1 MCLENGGMSTVFRTV
16 ITGFCGAF
24 LGAAVGGVSRAEVA
38 TDGSLGPARELSG
51 PDYAI
56 SHDLGKQ
63 VGGNL
68 FHSFREFS
76 LASGESA
83 TFTGPDTVDNIITRV
98 TGGQPSSIQGTIRSE
113 IPGADLYFL
122 NPAGVLFGP
131 GARLDVD
138 GSFHVS
144 TADYLRLGQAGRFD
158 ATEPSSSVLTVAPPS
173 AFGFVSE
180 TPAKIEIRESVLEVP
195 AGHTLSVV
203 GGDIEVVGNPI
214 PETPGLVAP
223 SGRIQVVSV
232 ASAGEVVANGPNGAV
247 DLEVG
252 SFDRLGSIELSSNAS
267 LDVAGDPGGTVFI
280 RSGRFV
286 IEDGVIEAATR
297 GDADH
302 AGLAIDIAAAE
313 DMKVIHSGSI
323 RAHSVGA
330 GNAGD
335 VRIVAGSLEMTGEP
349 GPSSPNDPCPGL
361 CSRIASRVF
370 GSGDGGDVE
379 IETGNL
385 RLNEN
390 SMIETQVERLG
401 SGSGGNI
408 TVRSDNLDLSGGR
421 GRSYI
426 SASTFGTGNAGDL
439 SINAAQITLRSSG
452 HGFSGLT
459 AQVNSSASAS
469 PSAGE
474 LRIVAGTLQ
483 VLDGAEIDASLF
495 TGSGKG
501 GNIELTAGTVLIAGT
516 NADGN
521 RSGIYSRVLE
531 SSTGNGGNIRITS
544 DDLQLAEGGRVT
556 TSSIARGDA
565 GNIEIRGGR
574 LSVASGAQ
582 ITSKNDGSGLAGNI
596 DIDAD
601 RVVLAG
607 PSPQGEQTGVFASSG
622 PFAHDAGD
630 IRLTAGT
637 LEVLDGAEIGAETT
651 GPGNG
656 GSVDVVADSVV
667 VSGID
672 SANGRRASI
681 SASASLIPRF
691 PEEATGRG
699 GDVRVEAA
707 EVALHDHGS
716 IIAQSASAGDGGN
729 VVVNAQRVTL
739 GNGASISVASSKQGN
754 AGEIDLVATELFQS
768 ERSSVTA
775 EASQAEGGNIRI
787 TSPNIQLL
795 DQSAVTA
802 TVAGGEG
809 GGGDVTL
816 HATTLVALDNSD
828 ITANADRGPG
838 GNISIEAQAFF
849 RSPDSDV
856 TASSRLGISGTV
868 EVHAPDA
875 NLSGSL
881 IKLPESFLEAAAL
894 LPQPC
899 AARTGDPLSSFV
911 IRGRDGIPIAPDEL
925 LPAPPADEA
934 P

>member
-1 MCLENGGMSTVFRTV
+1 MSAGFRAVVTC
-16 ITGFCGAF
+16 FCGAF
-24 LGAAVGGVSRAEVA
+24 LGAAVGGASRAEVA

-76 LASGESA
+76 LASAESA
-83 TFTGPDTVDNIITRV
+83 TFTGPDTVDNIISRV
-98 TGGQPSSIQGTIRSE
+98 TGGQPSSIEGTIRSE
-113 IPGADLYFL
+113 IPGSDLYFL

-144 TADYLRLGQAGRFD
+144 TADYLRLGEAGRFD
-158 ATEPSSSVLTVAPPS
+158 ATEPSNSVLTVAPPS
-173 AFGFVSE
+173 AFGFVTE

-195 AGHTLSVV
+195 VGNTLSVV

-214 PETPGLVAP
+214 PATHDLVAP
-223 SGRIQVVSV
+223 SGRVQLVSV

-247 DLEVG
+247 DLEVE
-252 SFDRLGSIELSSNAS
+252 SFDRLGSIDLSSDAS

-286 IEDGVIEAATR
+286 IEDGLIEAATR

-302 AGLAIDIAAAE
+302 AGRAIDIAVAE
-313 DMKVIHSGSI
+313 DMKVIHSGDIEAS
-323 RAHSVGA
+323 SLGA

-349 GPSSPNDPCPGL
+349 GPSPPGSNCPGL
-361 CSRIASRVF
+361 CSKIGSRVF
-370 GSGDGGDVE
+370 RSGDAGNVE

-385 RLNEN
+385 QLDEN
-390 SMIETQVERLG
+390 SLIDTTVVRLG
-401 SGSGGNI
+401 SGSAGNI

-421 GRSYI
+421 GNSFI
-426 SASTFGTGNAGDL
+426 STSTFGTGNAGNL
-439 SINAAQITLRSSG
+439 SINAAQITLRSG
-452 HGFSGLT
+452 GQGFSGLT
-459 AQVNSSASAS
+459 TQVGDEASAS

-483 VLDGAEIDASLF
+483 VLDGAEISASLF
-495 TGSGKG
+495 TGSGTA

-516 NADGN
+516 NAGGN
-521 RSGIYSRVLE
+521 RSGIYSAAVG
-531 SSTGNGGNIRITS
+531 SSTGKGGNIRITS
-544 DDLQLAEGGRVT
+544 DDLRLAEGGRVS
-556 TSSIARGDA
+556 TSSIASGDS
-565 GNIEIRGGR
+565 GNIEIQGGR
-574 LSVASGAQ
+574 LSVTSGAQ
-582 ITSKNDGSGLAGNI
+582 ITSKNEGSGLAGNI
-596 DIDAD
+596 DIDSD

-607 PSPQGEQTGVFASSG
+607 PSPEGERTGVFASSG
-622 PFAHDAGD
+622 ILAHDAGD

-637 LEVLDGAEIGAETT
+637 LEVLDGAQISAETT
-651 GPGNG
+651 GPGDG
-656 GSVDVVADSVV
+656 GSIDVVADSVV
-667 VSGID
+667 VSGLD
-672 SANGRRASI
+672 SANGHRARI
-681 SASASLIPRF
+681 SASASLIPQF

-699 GDVRVEAA
+699 GDVRVQAA
-707 EVALHDHGS
+707 EVALRDHGS

-729 VVVNAQRVTL
+729 VGVTAQRVTL
-739 GNGASISVASSKQGN
+739 ENGASISVASSKQGN
-754 AGEIDLVATELFQS
+754 AGEIDLVATELFKS

-775 EASQAEGGNIRI
+775 QASRAEGGNIRI
-787 TSPNIQLL
+787 TSPDIQLI

-802 TVAGGEG
+802 TVEGGEG
-809 GGGDVTL
+809 GGGNVTL
-816 HATTLVALDNSD
+816 DASTLVALDNSD
-828 ITANADRGPG
+828 ITANANRGPG
-838 GNISIEAQAFF
+838 GNIRITAQAFF

-856 TASSRLGISGTV
+856 TASSQLGISGTV
-868 EVHAPDA
+868 EIHAPDA

-881 IKLPESFLEAAAL
+881 IHLPESYLDAAAL

-899 AARTGDPLSSFV
+899 AARAGDPLSSFV
-911 IRGRDGIPIAPDEL
+911 IRGRDGIPMAPDEL

-934 P
+934 PRP